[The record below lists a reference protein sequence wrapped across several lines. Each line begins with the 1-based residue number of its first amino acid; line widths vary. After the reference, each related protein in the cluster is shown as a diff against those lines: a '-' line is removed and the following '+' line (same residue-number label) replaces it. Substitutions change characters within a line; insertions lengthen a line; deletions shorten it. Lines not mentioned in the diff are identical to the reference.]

1 MNILSADDISFI
13 LSLPDVISNKA
24 KIEANSSN
32 NIINFN
38 IALPDYI
45 KKILQKRLGLQLLK
59 VTEIPMCWISGNDI
73 IFGMDNS
80 DNLNTYLIYVTV
92 SSGELKIGDS
102 HFSLQS
108 NSAYVFN
115 RDCSYMTINAD
126 IAPRLIMGPM
136 SENMI
141 PAEVIN
147 SIEPDVSGILDPS
160 GILDSSDIL
169 DNNGILAPNGW
180 TNIYWPPK

>member
-45 KKILQKRLGLQLLK
+45 KKILQKRLGLQLLNLN
-59 VTEIPMCWISGNDI
+59 EIPMCWISGNDMV
-73 IFGMDNS
+73 FGMDNS
-80 DNLNTYLIYVTV
+80 DNLNTYLIYLTV
-92 SSGELKIGDS
+92 NSGELKIGDI

-115 RDCSYMTINAD
+115 RDWSYITINAD

-136 SENMI
+136 SENII
-141 PAEVIN
+141 PDGDIIPN
-147 SIEPDVSGILDPS
+147 KPDISGILDPS
-160 GILDSSDIL
+160 GILDNTNIL
-169 DNNGILAPNGW
+169 DNINILDHNNW
-180 TNIYWPPK
+180 TNIIWHTK